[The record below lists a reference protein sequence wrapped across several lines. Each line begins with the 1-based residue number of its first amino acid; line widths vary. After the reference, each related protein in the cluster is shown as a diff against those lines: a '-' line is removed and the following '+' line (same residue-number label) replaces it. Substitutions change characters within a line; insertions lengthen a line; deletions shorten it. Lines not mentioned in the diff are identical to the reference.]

1 MLIQQRT
8 LLPIDYVYKLT
19 TTDSSVVVLKNY
31 FRKTMLNIKLRH
43 LSINERMNY
52 IKENMFDL
60 ITDEDNTLEAYYN
73 TQKGKPRLKKSAM
86 AARRRYTRVL
96 TKIVNDIKNGTYVHN
111 GYIIFTVKEPKI
123 RLVYA
128 PTYVDKV
135 VQHMINNILRE
146 YYEPKFIYDSYACIR
161 ERGNKAATMQLQHQ
175 LKQANKEYRNPY
187 YLKLDISKFFYT
199 IDRAILK
206 EILRKEIKCEKTL
219 ALLDIIIDSFVE
231 PLGLPLGN
239 LTSQLFANIY
249 LNEIDKFIKDELK
262 IKYYLRYADD
272 MFFILEDFT
281 EASRLRDLIIKLIF
295 DKLKLIINPKKVIIK
310 PATDIAG
317 LGFIIRKTHIDIL
330 RKNRIGF
337 RVLLKKENINSLNSW
352 YGYAGIAKCK
362 IFVYRELIKY
372 GKNRVNYRI
381 RFRNNKFTVE

>member
-1 MLIQQRT
+1 
-8 LLPIDYVYKLT
+8 
-19 TTDSSVVVLKNY
+19 
-31 FRKTMLNIKLRH
+31 MLNQKLSH

-52 IKENMFDL
+52 IKENMFNL
-60 ITDEDNTLEAYYN
+60 ITDEDNVLQAYYN

-96 TKIVNDIKNGTYVHN
+96 TKIVKDIKNGTYVHN

-161 ERGNKAATMQLQHQ
+161 ERGNKAATKRLQYQLR
-175 LKQANKEYRNPY
+175 QASKEYRNPY

-199 IDRAILK
+199 INRDTLK
-206 EILRKEIKCEKTL
+206 KILRKEIKCEKTL
-219 ALLDIIIDSFVE
+219 CLLDIIIDSFVE

-249 LNEIDKFIKDELK
+249 LNEIDKFIKDKLN

-272 MFFILEDFT
+272 MFFILEDYN
-281 EASRLRDLIIKLIF
+281 EAFRIRDLIIKTVF
-295 DKLKLIINPKKVIIK
+295 DNLKLIINPKKVIVK
-310 PATDIAG
+310 PAQNIAG
-317 LGFIIRKTHIDIL
+317 LGFIIKKTHIDIL

-337 RVLLKKENINSLNSW
+337 RALLKKENINSLNSW

-381 RFRNNKFTVE
+381 KFRNNKFTVE